1 MFFYLE
7 KKAILNNYFKIL
19 DVFEEK
25 LSEDEAI
32 NRYGKGNYLI
42 SENSIDFP
50 ILEIDNLGNE
60 ILREATRIERIQLNL
75 GEKN

>member
-50 ILEIDNLGNE
+50 ILEIDNSGNE

-75 GEKN
+75 GGEN